1 MTTTTARVGDGTT
14 VPIVAPIRLLDI
26 DLNQP
31 LQSITP
37 ARGKDGAVYRRAQVL
52 VRLHR
57 RPVGRVDLLLDADG
71 SLPAERLAAAIWQAL
86 GATIGKHLD
95 SDGARTPAEL
105 PVDGL
110 PSGPCRQ
117 EPAICD
123 PPLVSIVIPTRN
135 RSRHLVGCVDS
146 LLRLDYPLV
155 EILIVDNAPATPATA
170 ELIEERYGHLGQVQY
185 LREDRPGSSIARN
198 TGLAAARGDIVAFTD
213 DDAVADPAWLTGLV
227 NGFTLAADVTCVTG
241 PVLPA
246 ELETQA
252 QVWFEQYGGFDR
264 GYERR
269 RYDLT
274 EHRGSSP
281 FYPYVA
287 GIFGSGNNMAFRTA
301 KLRAMGGFDP
311 ALGAG
316 SPVRAGAD
324 IEAFLRVV
332 LSGETLV
339 YEPAAIVRH
348 HHRRDYA
355 GLRRQVHDYG
365 VGITA
370 ILTRYLLSDPAC
382 RRTLLT
388 RAPTGI
394 AIMFGPRSVKN
405 AKKDGT
411 YPTDLFLQEL
421 KGMMLGPFIYARSVS
436 RLAPLRQVKPGRR
449 LRPRREEEPSA

>member
-1 MTTTTARVGDGTT
+1 MTTTATRVDNGTM
-14 VPIVAPIRLLDI
+14 VPILAPIRLLDI
-26 DLNQP
+26 DLDRP
-31 LQSITP
+31 LDSILP
-37 ARGKDGAVYRRAQVL
+37 ARAEDGAVYRRAQLL

-57 RPVGRVDLLLDADG
+57 RPVGRLDVVLDAAG
-71 SLPAERLAAAIWQAL
+71 GLPAERLASAIWQEL
-86 GATIGKHLD
+86 GGMIRKHLD
-95 SDGARTPAEL
+95 GDGARTPAAL
-105 PVDGL
+105 PVSGL
-110 PSGPCRQ
+110 PSVPCHQ
-117 EPAICD
+117 EPAILD
-123 PPLVSIVIPTRN
+123 PPLVSVVVPTRD

-146 LLRLDYPLV
+146 LLRLDYPRV

-170 ELIEERYGHLGQVQY
+170 ELIEERYGRLPQVRY

-213 DDAVADPAWLTGLV
+213 DDAVADPTWLTGLV
-227 NGFTLAADVTCVTG
+227 GGFTLTADVTCVTG
-241 PVLPA
+241 LVLPA
-246 ELETQA
+246 ELETAA

-281 FYPYVA
+281 FYPYMA
-287 GIFGSGNNMAFRTA
+287 GVFGSGNNMAFRTA
-301 KLRAMGGFDP
+301 RLRAMGGFDP

-332 LSGETLV
+332 LSGGTLV

-370 ILTRYLLSDPAC
+370 ILTRYLLSDSAC
-382 RRTLLT
+382 RRTLVT

-394 AIMFGPRSVKN
+394 SIMFGPRSVKN
-405 AKKDGT
+405 MKKDRT

-421 KGMMLGPFIYARSVS
+421 KGMILGPFIYARSVS
-436 RLAPLRQVKPGRR
+436 RPVPSHPVKPGRR
-449 LRPRREEEPSA
+449 PRPGREEPTA

>member
-1 MTTTTARVGDGTT
+1 MTTTTHVGDGTT
-14 VPIVAPIRLLDI
+14 VPTFAPIRLLDI
-26 DLNQP
+26 DLNRP
-31 LQSITP
+31 LHSVP
-37 ARGKDGAVYRRAQVL
+37 AATAEDGTAYRRAQVL
-52 VRLHR
+52 ARLHR
-57 RPVGRVDLLLDADG
+57 RPVGSIDLVLDADG
-71 SLPAERLAAAIWQAL
+71 GLPAQRLASVVWQAL
-86 GATIGKHLD
+86 GGAIRRHLD
-95 SDGARTPAEL
+95 SDGLSTPAAL
-105 PVDGL
+105 PVTGL
-110 PSGPCRQ
+110 PSMPCRQ
-117 EPAICD
+117 EPAVGD
-123 PPLVSIVIPTRN
+123 PPLVSVVIPTRD
-135 RSRHLVGCVDS
+135 RPRHLSGCVDS
-146 LLRLDYPLV
+146 LLRLDYPRV
-155 EILIVDNAPATPATA
+155 EILVVDNAPATAATI
-170 ELIEERYGHLGQVQY
+170 ELIEARYGRLPQVRY

-198 TGLAAARGDIVAFTD
+198 TGLTAARGDIVAFTD
-213 DDAVADPAWLTGLV
+213 DDAVADPSWLTGLV
-227 NGFTLAADVTCVTG
+227 SGFRLAADVACVTG
-241 PVLPA
+241 LVLPA
-246 ELETQA
+246 ELETPA
-252 QVWFEQYGGFDR
+252 QLWFEQYGGFDR

-301 KLRAMGGFDP
+301 SLRAMGGFDP

-332 LSGETLV
+332 LSGATLV

-348 HHRRDYA
+348 YHRRDYA

-405 AKKDGT
+405 ARKDGT

-421 KGMMLGPFIYARSVS
+421 KGMILGPLIYARSAS
-436 RLAPLRQVKPGRR
+436 RSVLSPPVKPRRRVPRGRQG
-449 LRPRREEEPSA
+449 PTA

>member
-1 MTTTTARVGDGTT
+1 MTTTTTHVGDGTT
-14 VPIVAPIRLLDI
+14 VPAFAPIRLLDV
-26 DLNQP
+26 DLNRP
-31 LQSITP
+31 LYSIPP
-37 ARGKDGAVYRRAQVL
+37 ATAEDGTVYRRAQLL

-57 RPVGRVDLLLDADG
+57 RPVGSVDLVLAADG
-71 SLPAERLAAAIWQAL
+71 GLPAERLASAIWRAL
-86 GATIGKHLD
+86 GDAIRRHLD
-95 SDGARTPAEL
+95 SDGASTPTAL
-105 PVDGL
+105 PVTGL
-110 PSGPCRQ
+110 PSMPCRQ
-117 EPAICD
+117 EPAVCD
-123 PPLVSIVIPTRN
+123 PPLVSVVIPTRD
-135 RSRHLVGCVDS
+135 RSRHLAGCIDS
-146 LLRLDYPLV
+146 LLRLDYPRM
-155 EILIVDNAPATPATA
+155 EILVVDNAPATAATA
-170 ELIEERYGHLGQVQY
+170 ELIQERYGRLPQVHY

-198 TGLAAARGDIVAFTD
+198 TGLAAARGDIAAFTD
-213 DDAVADPAWLTGLV
+213 DDAIADPSWLTGLV
-227 NGFTLAADVTCVTG
+227 SGFRLASDVSCVTG
-241 PVLPA
+241 LVLPA
-246 ELETQA
+246 ELETPA
-252 QVWFEQYGGFDR
+252 QLWFEQYGGFDR

-269 RYDLT
+269 CYDLS

-301 KLRAMGGFDP
+301 TLRAMGGFDP

-332 LSGETLV
+332 LSGATLV

-370 ILTRYLLSDPAC
+370 ILTRYLLSDSAC

-394 AIMFGPRSVKN
+394 AILFGPRSVKN
-405 AKKDGT
+405 ARKDGT
-411 YPTDLFLQEL
+411 YPADLFLHEL
-421 KGMMLGPFIYARSVS
+421 KGMILGPFIYAGSVLRSMLS
-436 RLAPLRQVKPGRR
+436 RPLKPRQQVRPGRQG
-449 LRPRREEEPSA
+449 PTV